1 MHQETGGAS
10 SLSAERRI
18 ENQPPREAGA
28 RRNSCEKGMKFFA
41 DGGTGVGPCFVLDFA
56 GNKDA
61 SRLVGKFMLPRE
73 EKYS

>member
-1 MHQETGGAS
+1 MCQEAGGAS

-41 DGGTGVGPCFVLDFA
+41 DGGTGWGRVSYWTL
-56 GNKDA
+56 
-61 SRLVGKFMLPRE
+61 RE
-73 EKYS
+73 IKMPVA